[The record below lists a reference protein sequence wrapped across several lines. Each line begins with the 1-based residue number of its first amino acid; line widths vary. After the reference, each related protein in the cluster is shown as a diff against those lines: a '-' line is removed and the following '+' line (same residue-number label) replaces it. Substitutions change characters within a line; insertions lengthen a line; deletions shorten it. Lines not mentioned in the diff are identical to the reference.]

1 NLILLSPV
9 IEVVGVTDVV
19 YEKDLNITVNANDV
33 DGNKLESV
41 VMINGTNIDSSTGTD
56 YGIEINE
63 GNNSIQV
70 QTTDQYG
77 NTTTKEF
84 EVEYVVEPVIEIG
97 VSGLDESNIVDGSLS
112 FTVHISSNQE
122 GETPTPTV
130 TNNGKE
136 VTGDGENFT
145 LNLDEGS
152 TVIEVSVEDETGNIT
167 RKQKGKTPTPTITNK
182 GKEVTGDE
190 ENFTLNLDEGSNVIE
205 VSVEDET
212 GNITTQSYTIEY
224 TLEDEDDEDEKD
236 ESKENETEDDSNE
249 DNENNSD
256 EENDEETEDE
266 SDKEESDNEEESTE
280 EQEDDKPEEDE
291 SDQEDSEDNQ

>member
-1 NLILLSPV
+1 LPI
-9 IEVVGVTDVV
+9 
-19 YEKDLNITVNANDV
+19 Y
-33 DGNKLESV
+33 KLESV
-41 VMINGTNIDSSTGTD
+41 VTVNGTNIDSSNGTD
-56 YGIEINE
+56 YGIELNE

-152 TVIEVSVEDETGNIT
+152 
-167 RKQKGKTPTPTITNK
+167 
-182 GKEVTGDE
+182 
-190 ENFTLNLDEGSNVIE
+190 NVIE

-224 TLEDEDDEDEKD
+224 TLEDEDNEDEKD
-236 ESKENETEDDSNE
+236 ESEENETEDDSNE

>member
-1 NLILLSPV
+1 LPI
-9 IEVVGVTDVV
+9 
-19 YEKDLNITVNANDV
+19 Y
-33 DGNKLESV
+33 KLESV
-41 VMINGTNIDSSTGTD
+41 VTVNGTNIDSSNGTD
-56 YGIEINE
+56 YGIELNE

-152 TVIEVSVEDETGNIT
+152 
-167 RKQKGKTPTPTITNK
+167 
-182 GKEVTGDE
+182 
-190 ENFTLNLDEGSNVIE
+190 NVIE

-224 TLEDEDDEDEKD
+224 TLEDEDDEDES
-236 ESKENETEDDSNE
+236 EENETEDDSNE

-280 EQEDDKPEEDE
+280 EQDDDTLEEDE
-291 SDQEDSEDNQ
+291 SDQEEDSEDNQ